1 MAFDEPAS
9 NTATNSNGAGSDPAG
24 NDMVGQIVSSLE
36 RGVGFVRD
44 NATHRAITVIR
55 AVVYGLLAAIVG
67 VMLVVLLAV
76 MLVRLLFQLP
86 GHRPWVA
93 HGLTGLVFVGVGLVL
108 MRKRR
113 APTS

>member
-1 MAFDEPAS
+1 MALNEP
-9 NTATNSNGAGSDPAG
+9 GSDNAAG
-24 NDMVGQIVSSLE
+24 NDMVGQVVSSLE

-44 NATHRAITVIR
+44 NATYRAITVIR
-55 AVVYGLLAAIVG
+55 ALVYGLLAAIVAT
-67 VMLVVLLAV
+67 MLVVLLAV

-93 HGLTGLVFVGVGLVL
+93 HGLTGLVFVIVGLVL

-113 APTS
+113 APSS

>member
-1 MAFDEPAS
+1 MALNEPGRDD
-9 NTATNSNGAGSDPAG
+9 TAGNDMAG
-24 NDMVGQIVSSLE
+24 NDMVSQVVSSLE

-44 NATHRAITVIR
+44 NATYRAITVIR

-76 MLVRLLFQLP
+76 MLVRLLFQIP

-93 HGLTGLVFVGVGLVL
+93 HGLTGLLFVAAGLVL